1 MREVG
6 EATSLG
12 RSLYLG
18 EGVTEAEQEGRHV
31 TETVVITGA
40 SAGIGRAAA
49 ELFGRRGAN
58 VVLIARG
65 EDGLRAAA
73 EAVEKE
79 GGSALAVPADVSDFD
94 AVERA
99 AAQAEDR
106 FGPID
111 VWVNVA
117 FTSVFAPF
125 WEIKPDEFRRVTE
138 VSYLGFVHGT
148 MAALARMR
156 PRDHGTIIQVGSA
169 LGYRAIPLQSAYCGA
184 KHAVNGFTESV
195 RCELLHEG
203 SKVQITIVQMPAVNT
218 PQFSWVLSRLPR
230 RPQPV
235 PPIYQPEVAAQGVVF
250 AADHPDRKEHWV
262 GASTAGTIVVQKF
275 AAPLLDRY
283 LARTGYDSQQT
294 KEAADPGQPSNLWQP
309 VDQPP
314 GSDHGA
320 HGSFDDK
327 SHPRS
332 AQLTVT
338 ERVEQ
343 AGASVRNALGSLL
356 GAARPRPQQ
365 QPWSAATS
373 QQTGTDALPTS
384 QPASASNED
393 DTQPGHETAPQNHDA
408 ASADSSTPPLD
419 LGAPPV
425 DHGANLA
432 DHDTSL
438 ADQDT
443 SLADPDTAV
452 TDHDTSVPDIDASL
466 PEANVGSG
474 VDEEAPSDNRHSFL
488 DDIETPL
495 SDQDGR
501 SGGEDVPGA
510 DVDLPWGDQGIV
522 PPTQRD
528 APLTPGNTSP
538 ARDDAS
544 PDQNG
549 GPSAEDAAP
558 PSGDPVPFDLED
570 LSKDQP

>member
-6 EATSLG
+6 EATSPG
-12 RSLYLG
+12 RSLHPG

-73 EAVEKE
+73 DAVEKA

-94 AVERA
+94 AVDRA

-111 VWVNVA
+111 IWVNVA

-156 PRDHGTIIQVGSA
+156 PRDHGTVIQVGSA

-262 GASTAGTIVVQKF
+262 GASTAGTIMAQKF

-294 KEAADPGQPSNLWQP
+294 KVPADPGQPSNLWQP
-309 VDQPP
+309 VDQAP

-320 HGSFDDK
+320 HGSFDDQ

-343 AGASVRNALGSLL
+343 AGASVRSALGSLL

-365 QPWSAATS
+365 QQQPWSAATS
-373 QQTGTDALPTS
+373 QGSAADDA
-384 QPASASNED
+384 
-393 DTQPGHETAPQNHDA
+393 G
-408 ASADSSTPPLD
+408 TPPLD
-419 LGAPPV
+419 AGPPPV
-425 DHGANLA
+425 DHEAHLA
-432 DHDTSL
+432 DHGTSVSGHSASL
-438 ADQDT
+438 AD
-443 SLADPDTAV
+443 ADTAV

-466 PEANVGSG
+466 PEENVGAG
-474 VDEEAPSDNRHSFL
+474 VDEEAPSANRHSFL

-501 SGGEDVPGA
+501 SGDDDVPGA
-510 DVDLPWGDQGIV
+510 DLDLPWGDQGIV

-528 APLTPGNTSP
+528 APLTADTTPPSFDNAAP
-538 ARDDAS
+538 VQDDA
-544 PDQNG
+544 
-549 GPSAEDAAP
+549 PSTQDTAS
-558 PSGDPVPFDLED
+558 PSGDPAPLDLEG